1 MILAMKTSPSIVL
14 FACFL
19 LTSCCYTPPPATPPQ
34 HKVTV
39 MGTATIN
46 VAPDQM
52 YWTVQISFN
61 AGTLATAKKL
71 HDVSLDATLSYIKS
85 LGNATKDLQTGGIR
99 FDKQTYFESKA
110 DRSKPFSCSTELTF
124 TLTDFD
130 QYGPIC
136 DELAK
141 INGLQVQSIEYAYS
155 KQGEVRRDALKKAL
169 LNAQDKA
176 GDLAVTANCSLGTP
190 LEIIEAYGGG
200 PFALMQNSIATGSVA
215 DTTPRTPAAIAGQ
228 IAISSSV
235 TATYDLAPK

>member
-1 MILAMKTSPSIVL
+1 MKTSLSIVL

-19 LTSCCYTPPPATPPQ
+19 LTSCCFNQSPPAP
-34 HKVTV
+34 HLHRITV
-39 MGTATIN
+39 FGTATIN

-61 AGTLATAKKL
+61 AGTLAAAKKL
-71 HDVSLDATLSYIKS
+71 HDASLDSTLSYIKS
-85 LGNATKDLQTGGIR
+85 LGSATKDLQTGGIR

-110 DRSKPFSCSTELTF
+110 DRSKPFSCSTQLAF

-141 INGLQVQSIEYAYS
+141 ISGLQVQSIEYAYS

-169 LNAQDKA
+169 LNAHDKA
-176 GDLAVTANCSLGTP
+176 GDLAVTANCSLGAP
-190 LEIIEAYGGG
+190 LEIIEAYGSG
-200 PFALMQNSIATGSVA
+200 PTSLLSNSVA
-215 DTTPRTPAAIAGQ
+215 AGDITTPAPGTPATVAGQ
-228 IAISSSV
+228 IAITSSV
-235 TATYDLAPK
+235 TTTYDLTPK